1 MSISTF
7 AELKTAVASWLA
19 RSDLTDNIPDFI
31 TLFEAHA
38 VRELKVRD
46 TEDEAT
52 LTPSSGSVALPAD
65 FLAVRS
71 LTWTGS
77 PRRDLVYMHP
87 SSLVLEYPTDPDGNP
102 IHYTIQ
108 AGNILVRPVDDTSLT
123 LLYRA
128 KTAAVSGV
136 LNWLFTNHPDAY
148 LNGALVEAHL
158 FIKDMETAQLWEGRR
173 DKIFASITR
182 SDFNHRGPMQIRV
195 DGLTP

>member
-87 SSLVLEYPTDPDGNP
+87 SSLVLEYPTSPDGNP